1 MQTRRN
7 CDARSSPG
15 WPKQAAILF
24 DMQTADVVRLFDY
37 LYWIRDRI
45 LAAAAHLPDEEFRST
60 ETVATR
66 DLRSTLVH
74 ELDVES
80 SWRLR
85 LAGVAPEAE
94 EPELHA
100 PDYPTIAALAE
111 DWRRD
116 ESAMRAWIGSL
127 SDAQLAASPAH
138 ERASLPLVDYLLHVV
153 GHGIEEFTE
162 AALLLTRAGHS
173 PGDIEFLEYV
183 DPR

>member
-1 MQTRRN
+1 L
-7 CDARSSPG
+7 AYS
-15 WPKQAAILF
+15 AAILF
-24 DMQTADVVRLFDY
+24 DMHASDVVQLFDY

-45 LAAAAHLPDEEFRST
+45 LTAAAGLPDEDFRST
-60 ETVATR
+60 EIVATR

-85 LAGVAPEAE
+85 LAIVEPKAE
-94 EPELHA
+94 ESELDA
-100 PDYPTIAALAE
+100 LDYPTVAALT
-111 DWRRD
+111 DHWSRD
-116 ESAMRAWIGSL
+116 EAAMRAWIGSL
-127 SDAQLAASPAH
+127 TDAQLAASPPH
-138 ERASLPLVDYLLHVV
+138 ERASLPLADYLVHIV

-173 PGDIEFLEYV
+173 PGDIEFLEFV